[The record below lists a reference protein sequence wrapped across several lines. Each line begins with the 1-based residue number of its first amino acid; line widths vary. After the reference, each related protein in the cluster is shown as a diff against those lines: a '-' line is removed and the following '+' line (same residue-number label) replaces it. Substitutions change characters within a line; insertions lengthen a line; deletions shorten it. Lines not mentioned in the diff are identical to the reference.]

1 MHIMVHVRR
10 SEGHLWEFR
19 SLLPCGTW
27 GSNSGHQ
34 AGQPAPLPSKPS
46 RHTSPSFSRLSS
58 PLHHESLER
67 NNCVMTSDGGDQVNV
82 STDKY
87 I

>member
-1 MHIMVHVRR
+1 MHIVVHARR
-10 SEGHLWEFR
+10 SEEHLWELR
-19 SLLPCGTW
+19 SLLPRGTW

-34 AGQPAPLPSKPS
+34 AGQPASLPSKPS

-67 NNCVMTSDGGDQVNV
+67 NSFITSDGGYQVNV

-87 I
+87 M